1 MRVLIVKTSALGDI
15 IHALPLLD
23 YLHQVVP
30 GIEVDWVVE
39 EPFREILAGHPQLAM
54 LHTIRTKAWRRAPLA
69 ATTRREIGAVRTA
82 LQERA
87 YDLVFDIQGNVKS
100 GLIAWLSGCADRVGF
115 ARDVVRETPNLLFT
129 TRQVPLRR
137 QDYHVTDKYLRLVSV
152 PFGRDFAGMELKTT
166 IATRPEDD
174 AAAEALLLTLGDGL
188 VFLFHCGTSWRT
200 KLWAD
205 QNWCELGRMLQSEF
219 PDCSV
224 LLSWGSEAER
234 QTAHMVANG
243 IGDGARVIDRFSLT
257 GLAALL
263 KRVDLVVAGDTGPLH
278 IAAAVGTP
286 TVSFFR
292 ATDGKLT
299 GPRGDGHVII
309 QSPLSC
315 TRCARKDCDRDTE
328 CRESIRVQEM
338 LKAIRESLGLE

>member
-1 MRVLIVKTSALGDI
+1 
-15 IHALPLLD
+15 
-23 YLHQVVP
+23 
-30 GIEVDWVVE
+30 
-39 EPFREILAGHPQLAM
+39 
-54 LHTIRTKAWRRAPLA
+54 
-69 ATTRREIGAVRTA
+69 
-82 LQERA
+82 
-87 YDLVFDIQGNVKS
+87 
-100 GLIAWLSGCADRVGF
+100 
-115 ARDVVRETPNLLFT
+115 
-129 TRQVPLRR
+129 
-137 QDYHVTDKYLRLVSV
+137 
-152 PFGRDFAGMELKTT
+152 MELKTT

-205 QNWCELGRMLQSEF
+205 HNWCELGRMLQVEF
-219 PDCSV
+219 PDCTI

-234 QTAHMVANG
+234 QAAQAVAQG
-243 IGDGARVIDRFSLT
+243 VGTGVRLLDRLSLT

-299 GPRGDGHVII
+299 GPRGSTHVTI

-315 TRCARKDCDRDTE
+315 TRCGRKECDRDEE
-328 CRESIRVQEM
+328 CRESITVEM
-338 LKAIRESLGLE
+338 VLTGIHGLLG